1 MKSPY
6 TLDQIIDL
14 EYFLH
19 EDSPSSPEELHLRD
33 RKIAR
38 EITENEPT
46 PTITAPELLSGWI
59 QNRRNNEF
67 KNESNVSPG
76 TLFAKSRSFA
86 STLTIFKGLAGG
98 LLAGWAFFAYA
109 GSTPINV
116 LQFLL
121 FFVFSQL
128 IITGVLF
135 IGLCAKKLIPGIQLQ
150 GSSFYLLHSLG
161 KKIFIFINRKWFE
174 NISGSKRE
182 SVRHAYGIIKSRN
195 QLYGSLF
202 YWPIFSL
209 AQLFGITFNI
219 GLLTT
224 TFTKIVTSDLA
235 FGWQSTL
242 QLSSTAIEKMVNLL
256 ALPWGWLLPSGIG
269 SPTLTEIEGSHIIL
283 KDGIYHLTTVDLVAW
298 WPFLL
303 LCLIC
308 YGLLIRICFYICGK
322 LLENNSLAG
331 FECNSPHCTALLRR
345 MTTPVVS
352 TQAVAESKTKVVN
365 TAPISSSPE
374 LLQPTT
380 TPTPQILL
388 IPDDIFHTCSP
399 ETIHPFMNAKGFEVL
414 EKHRFMLSYDED
426 QKLLQTLAERVW
438 DSKEGVTIIM
448 EAWMVPLVDFLV
460 FIKDIRLLS
469 TPTTTIEIAL
479 TGEAGDTTFTNVR
492 PHDMEIWRKKIES
505 IGDPYIHLAPITGI
519 SK

>member
-33 RKIAR
+33 REIAR
-38 EITENEPT
+38 
-46 PTITAPELLSGWI
+46 TITGNESTTNIPTQELLSGWI
-59 QNRRNNEF
+59 QTRLENEF
-67 KNESNVSPG
+67 KGESNVSPG
-76 TLFAKSRSFA
+76 TLFSRSRSLA
-86 STLTIFKGLAGG
+86 STLITFKGLIAG
-98 LLAGWAFFAYA
+98 LFAGWAFFAYA
-109 GSTPINV
+109 GTTPINV

-128 IITGVLF
+128 FITGLLF
-135 IGLCAKKLIPGIQLQ
+135 AGLCAKKLIPGLKLP
-150 GSSFYLLHSLG
+150 GTRFYLLYSLG
-161 KKIFIFINRKWFE
+161 KKLFVFINRKWFE
-174 NISGSKRE
+174 NISGNKRE
-182 SVRHAYGIIKSRN
+182 SVRHAYGIIKSKN

-224 TFTKIVTSDLA
+224 TFTKIITSDLA

-242 QLSSTAIEKMVNLL
+242 QLSNSAIEKMVHLL

-269 SPTLTEIEGSHIIL
+269 SPTLAEIQGSHIIL
-283 KDGIYHLTTVDLVAW
+283 KDGIYHLTTGDLVAW

-303 LCLIC
+303 LCLLF
-308 YGLLIRICFYICGK
+308 YGLLIRIVFYISGRFM
-322 LLENNSLAG
+322 ENNSLAALD
-331 FECNSPHCTALLRR
+331 CNTPQCTALLRR

-352 TQAVAESKTKVVN
+352 TQAVTEQTEKVTKEAQPSPSPGPRTSTV
-365 TAPISSSPE
+365 TLAP
-374 LLQPTT
+374 QV
-380 TPTPQILL
+380 LL
-388 IPDDIFHTCSP
+388 IPGDIFDTCDSAAIDP
-399 ETIHPFMNAKGFEVL
+399 LMKTKGFEVI
-414 EKHRFMLSYDED
+414 EKHCFMLGYDED
-426 QKLLQTLAERVW
+426 QILLQTLEKRSW
-438 DSKEGVTIIM
+438 DNTEGVTIIM
-448 EAWMVPLVDFLV
+448 ESWMVPLVDFLV
-460 FIKDIRLLS
+460 FLKDVRLLS

-479 TGEAGDTTFTNVR
+479 TGEAGDTVFTDVR
-492 PHDMEIWRKKIES
+492 PTDMEIWRKKIES

-519 SK
+519 ST

>member
-19 EDSPSSPEELHLRD
+19 EDSPHSPEELHLRD

-38 EITENEPT
+38 EITNNEPT
-46 PTITAPELLSGWI
+46 STITAPKLLTGWI
-59 QNRRNNEF
+59 LTRRKTEF
-67 KNESNVSPG
+67 KSESDVSPG
-76 TLFAKSRSFA
+76 TLFAKSHSLA
-86 STLTIFKGLAGG
+86 STLTIFKGLVGG
-98 LLAGWAFFAYA
+98 LFAGWAFFAYA

-135 IGLCAKKLIPGIQLQ
+135 IGLCVKKIIPGIQLQ
-150 GSSFYLLHSLG
+150 TSSFYLLHSLG
-161 KKIFIFINRKWFE
+161 QKIFVFINRKWFE

-202 YWPIFSL
+202 YWPIFRL

-269 SPTLTEIEGSHIIL
+269 SPTLAEIEGSHIIL

-303 LCLIC
+303 LCLIS
-308 YGLLIRICFYICGK
+308 YGLLIRIVFYISGRFM
-322 LLENNSLAG
+322 ENSSLAALD
-331 FECNSPHCTALLRR
+331 CNTPQCTALLRR

-352 TQAVAESKTKVVN
+352 TQAVAEPKTKVAN
-365 TAPISSSPE
+365 PAPLSSSPA
-374 LLQPTT
+374 LVQPNTT
-380 TPTPQILL
+380 LTPQILI

-399 ETIHPFMNAKGFEVL
+399 ESIFPFMDAKGFEVI

-438 DSKEGVTIIM
+438 DSKEGISIIM

-460 FIKDIRLLS
+460 FLKDLRLLS

-479 TGEAGDTTFTNVR
+479 TGETGDAVFTNVR
-492 PHDMEIWRKKIES
+492 PTDMEIWRKKIES